1 MFSMRSVFVLL
12 VFLCLAPLPIPQ
24 KDITMPQHAIGTFEV
39 KMAPLDPAFK
49 FDENPITRFS
59 LDKQFHGDLD
69 ATSQGEML
77 AAGNPA
83 KGSRGYVAMERV
95 SGTLQGHTGTFA
107 LQHNGTMDN
116 GQYHL
121 NVTVVPGSGT
131 GQLAGLT
138 GSMNIIIE
146 AGKHSYDFA
155 YTLPGTK

>member
-1 MFSMRSVFVLL
+1 MFSIRSVFTLL
-12 VFLCLAPLPIPQ
+12 VFLCLAPLANPQ
-24 KDITMPQHAIGTFEV
+24 KDTSMTQHATGTFEV
-39 KMAPLDPAFK
+39 KAAPLDPAFK

-83 KGSRGYVAMERV
+83 KGSGGYVAMERI
-95 SGTLQGHTGTFA
+95 SGTLQGRTGTFA
-107 LQHNGTMDN
+107 LQHSGTMDN

-131 GQLAGLT
+131 GQLAGLSGAMT
-138 GSMNIIIE
+138 IIIE

-155 YTLPGTK
+155 YTLPDTK

>member
-1 MFSMRSVFVLL
+1 M
-12 VFLCLAPLPIPQ
+12 
-24 KDITMPQHAIGTFEV
+24 TQHATGTFEV

-59 LDKQFHGDLD
+59 LDKHFHGDLD
-69 ATSQGEML
+69 ATSKGEML

-83 KGSRGYVAMERV
+83 QGSGGYVAMERI
-95 SGTLQGHTGTFA
+95 SGTLQGRTGTFA
-107 LQHNGTMDN
+107 LQHSGTMDN

-121 NVTVVPGSGT
+121 NVAVVPGSGT
-131 GQLAGLT
+131 GQLTGLT
-138 GSMNIIIE
+138 GAMNIIIE

>member
-1 MFSMRSVFVLL
+1 M
-12 VFLCLAPLPIPQ
+12 
-24 KDITMPQHAIGTFEV
+24 TQHATGTFEV

-59 LDKQFHGDLD
+59 LDKHFHGDLD

-83 KGSRGYVAMERV
+83 KGSGGYVAMERV
-95 SGTLQGHTGTFA
+95 SGALQGRTGTFA
-107 LQHNGTMDN
+107 LQHSGTMDN

-138 GSMNIIIE
+138 GAMNIIIE

>member
-1 MFSMRSVFVLL
+1 M
-12 VFLCLAPLPIPQ
+12 
-24 KDITMPQHAIGTFEV
+24 TQHATGTFEV

-83 KGSRGYVAMERV
+83 KGSGGYVAMERV
-95 SGTLQGHTGTFA
+95 SGALQGRTGTFA
-107 LQHNGTMDN
+107 LQHSGTMDN

-138 GSMNIIIE
+138 GAMTIIIE